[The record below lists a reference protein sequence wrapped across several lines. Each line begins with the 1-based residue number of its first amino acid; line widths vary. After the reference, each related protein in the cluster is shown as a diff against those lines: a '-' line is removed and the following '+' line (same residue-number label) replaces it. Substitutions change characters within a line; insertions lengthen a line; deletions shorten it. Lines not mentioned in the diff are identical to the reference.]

1 MIRIVPTYLAVA
13 MLGVLA
19 LIFGIGAF
27 RLGFWG
33 EDGPGAGLLPLA
45 ASCLLV
51 LMLLLTLREPLPVDE
66 TGFAPEPLTAIVL
79 SLAYAGI
86 LPYAG
91 FVPSTL
97 LMLFIW
103 IRLFYRQGWFRSL
116 VCSTGLTLLGL
127 VIFNVLLKVPMQLFP
142 SWT

>member
-13 MLGVLA
+13 MLGMLA
-19 LIFGIGAF
+19 LVFGVGAF

-33 EDGPGAGLLPLA
+33 DDGPGAGLLPLA

-66 TGFAPEPLTAIVL
+66 TGFTREPLAAIVL
-79 SLAYAGI
+79 SLIYAGV

-91 FVPSTL
+91 FILSTVV
-97 LMLFIW
+97 MLFIW
-103 IRLFYRQGWFRSL
+103 IRVFYRQGRVPAL
-116 VCSTGLTLLGL
+116 VCGTGLTLMGL

-142 SWT
+142 GWS